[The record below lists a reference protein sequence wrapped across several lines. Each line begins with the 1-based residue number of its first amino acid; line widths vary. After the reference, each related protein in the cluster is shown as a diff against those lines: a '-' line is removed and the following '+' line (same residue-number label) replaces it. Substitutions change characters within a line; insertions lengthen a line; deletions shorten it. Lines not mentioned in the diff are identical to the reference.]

1 VAYVVILTKQ
11 CGLLKNGQKI
21 RGETFLLLLVGIDY
35 SIPFKKIA
43 ALVAIFI

>member
-1 VAYVVILTKQ
+1 VAAAVITIENQ
-11 CGLLKNGQKI
+11 WQYKNGRKN